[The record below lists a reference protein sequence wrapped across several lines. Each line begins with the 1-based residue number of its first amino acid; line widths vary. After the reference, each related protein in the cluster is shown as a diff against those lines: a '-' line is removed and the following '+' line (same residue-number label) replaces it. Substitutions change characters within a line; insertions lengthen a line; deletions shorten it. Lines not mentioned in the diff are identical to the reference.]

1 MGRFYKIKL
10 IDEMNL
16 ETGYGPPDM
25 PEAAATDS

>member
-16 ETGYGPPDM
+16 EIGYGPPDM